1 MPLFAFGTIHQGH
14 ESFSVESRGKQCSF
28 ISLSA
33 LLTAQAIPMPMWNSA
48 IIDNVVLQGDI
59 IYTQAL
65 NNGDI
70 PLLGFLSLNDLPT
83 VVRWTANVKSNYFSI
98 AIDKYDCIE
107 QYEPVDEHNG
117 PIEAESEI
125 GLPIVVAPIE
135 AQNEIDLPIVVE
147 PIEAQNEIELPIVVE
162 PNEAQNEIEPP
173 IVVKPIEAQSQ
184 IDLLILVEPIEA
196 QNNEINL
203 PIVVEPIE
211 AQNDNQ
217 ITWFV
222 YYGNDW
228 QGLIRSEHEVGT
240 PYFTLSSALIN
251 TFAHGNYAILI
262 LEGYMMALIHGLD
275 SAFYLFDPHARNLNG
290 MPDPNGNAV
299 VMKYG
304 TLSELEQYL
313 YSLSNKLNN
322 NIFEIAPIKFRQV
335 YTHTNKQCGINL
347 QNRLKTAR
355 EQMKQKCLQET
366 QTMRHDRLVKA
377 REYQKRKRE
386 QETPAQK
393 KYRLEKN
400 RESKRRKR
408 SNKCE
413 IEKYSRPRQTLTKE
427 IPNQHDY
434 LKQFDMVKNGGIE
447 QQCWAKSNITKFYKS
462 IQFSY
467 LNA

>member
-147 PIEAQNEIELPIVVE
+147 PIEAQNEIGLPIVVE
-162 PNEAQNEIEPP
+162 
-173 IVVKPIEAQSQ
+173 PIEAQSQ
-184 IDLLILVEPIEA
+184 ID
-196 QNNEINL
+196 L

-408 SNKCE
+408 SDKCE